1 MLERLRE
8 RFVCAMRPRR
18 GPAGPNGGVTRAV
31 PITFIAVAEDLP
43 GDVFRAR
50 FDAGWP
56 TYQAWFL
63 RQGDAARPS
72 YVACRGAIRR
82 HMPELA
88 TTYERLI
95 ELAGGGDV
103 AARMLSLWCPPPY
116 LSACSQAVF
125 SRPRTVL
132 VRNYDY
138 DLNRF
143 EAVIVRTGYG
153 DRDVIGVSDCLW
165 GLLDGINRDGLAV
178 SITFGGRQTVGEGFG
193 IPIVVRYLLE
203 TCTSVAEAAAA
214 LARLPVHMAYNVTV
228 IDAAGESITGF
239 LSPDRP
245 PLLQR
250 LAVVTNHQD
259 TIEWEE
265 YAQATRTRDRE
276 GFLGTLLADGLADE
290 RSLVRAFLEPPLYAR
305 SFEQRFGTLYTAVYR
320 PADLCVDYQWPGS
333 TWRQSFDAFVEGE
346 HTVPLIP
353 QLAPP
358 G

>member
-1 MLERLRE
+1 VLERLRE
-8 RFVCAMRPRR
+8 TIGRAMRTRR
-18 GPAGPNGGVTRAV
+18 GASGPAGGVTRAV

-56 TYQAWFL
+56 AYQTWFL
-63 RQGDAARPS
+63 SQGDAARPS

-88 TTYERLI
+88 STYERLV
-95 ELAGGGDV
+95 ELAGGSDTV
-103 AARMLSLWCPPPY
+103 ARMLSLWCPPPY

-138 DLNRF
+138 DVNRF
-143 EAVIVRTGYG
+143 EGVIVRTRYG

-165 GLLDGINRDGLAV
+165 GLLDGINHDGLAV
-178 SITFGGRQTVGEGFG
+178 SITFGGRQAIGEGFG

-203 TCTSVAEAAAA
+203 TCATVADATAA
-214 LARLPVHMAYNVTV
+214 LVRLPVHMAYNVTV
-228 IDAAGESITGF
+228 IDAAGESVTAF
-239 LSPDRP
+239 VSPDRP
-245 PLLQR
+245 PVLQR
-250 LAVVTNHQD
+250 LEVITNHQD

-276 GFLGTLLADGLADE
+276 GFLGSLLIDGLADE
-290 RSLVRAFLEPPLYAR
+290 RHLVRAFLEPPLYAR
-305 SFEQRFGTLYTAVYR
+305 GFEHGFGTLYTAVYR
-320 PADLCVDYQWPGS
+320 PSELCVDYQWPGS
-333 TWRQSFDAFVEGE
+333 TWRQSFEAFVEGE

-353 QLAPP
+353 GTQLSN
-358 G
+358 